1 MELESV
7 RQLLARFWPEQEIRD
22 LRPLGGGQE
31 NVTYEAN
38 GELVVRVARESD
50 PESSRRE
57 AEILEAV
64 RAVTEIAV
72 PEPILLEPEAGLMVY
87 RRLRGAPLA
96 GLAQPR
102 RVGRGAVE
110 ALLGFMRDIRQV
122 GTTRVD
128 VQAPAEWLAD
138 ARGLYEA
145 VADHVPPQHRP
156 AIEAFLT
163 ATPPEP
169 NEPVFC
175 HNDLGTEHVLV
186 DPDTRE
192 VTGIIDWTDAA
203 MADPAYDL
211 GLLHRDLGPQ
221 VEPTEAAVFYARCAV
236 LEDLQYGVAEGRE
249 TYRIN
254 ALAALDWLF
263 TPNP

>member
-1 MELESV
+1 MESDSV
-7 RQLLARFWPEQEIRD
+7 RQLLARYAPELDVRD

-38 GELVVRVARESD
+38 GELVVRVAREPD
-50 PESSRRE
+50 PETSRRE

-72 PEPILLEPEAGLMVY
+72 PEPIVAEAEAGLMVY
-87 RRLRGAPLA
+87 RRLPGAPLA

-110 ALLGFMRDIRQV
+110 ALLGFMRDIREV
-122 GTTRVD
+122 GTTHVD
-128 VQAPAEWLAD
+128 VQAPDEWLDD
-138 ARGLYEA
+138 ARALYES
-145 VADHVPPQHRP
+145 VADHVPATHRG

-163 ATPPEP
+163 ETPPPP
-169 NEPVFC
+169 NPPVFC

-192 VTGIIDWTDAA
+192 VTGVIDWTDAA

-211 GLLHRDLGPQ
+211 GLLYRDLGPQ
-221 VEPTEAAVFYARCAV
+221 VAPSEAAVFYARCAV
-236 LEDLQYGVAEGRE
+236 LEDLKYGVDEGRE
-249 TYRIN
+249 MYQNN
-254 ALAALDWLF
+254 ALAALAWLF
-263 TPNP
+263 